1 MDISIIIVNF
11 NTAKMTGECIESIY
25 KHIHGIDFEIIL
37 VDNNSTDNSV
47 AYLKEK
53 FPDMELISLKENIGF
68 GRANN
73 CGAKKAKGKYLFLLN
88 SDTLLFDNALFSFF
102 NFCEKHNKT
111 LSIGVVGGML
121 LNTKGEQ
128 FESFDRFPR
137 YTSELAKLL
146 AIHTSSDN
154 YVKTLFE
161 QNQEC
166 AYFPVDYV
174 CGADMF
180 IERKLFDEIGG
191 FDKSFFM
198 YFEES
203 DMQKRLHDMGKT
215 NYILKDIKILHYGGG
230 SEKKTLSLKKRTI
243 VSTSCLTYM
252 KKHHNAISY
261 KIFKLLFLVIETG
274 KFCIKG
280 NFSECKEYV
289 SKIRLI

>member
-1 MDISIIIVNF
+1 M
-11 NTAKMTGECIESIY
+11 
-25 KHIHGIDFEIIL
+25 
-37 VDNNSTDNSV
+37 
-47 AYLKEK
+47 
-53 FPDMELISLKENIGF
+53 
-68 GRANN
+68 
-73 CGAKKAKGKYLFLLN
+73 
-88 SDTLLFDNALFSFF
+88 LFDNALFSFF

-191 FDKSFFM
+191 FDKTFFM

-274 KFCIKG
+274 KFFIKG

>member
-47 AYLKEK
+47 AYLKKK
-53 FPDMELISLKENIGF
+53 FPEMELISLKENIGF

-121 LNTKGEQ
+121 LNTEGEQ

-166 AYFPVDYV
+166 AY
-174 CGADMF
+174 
-180 IERKLFDEIGG
+180 
-191 FDKSFFM
+191 
-198 YFEES
+198 
-203 DMQKRLHDMGKT
+203 
-215 NYILKDIKILHYGGG
+215 
-230 SEKKTLSLKKRTI
+230 
-243 VSTSCLTYM
+243 
-252 KKHHNAISY
+252 
-261 KIFKLLFLVIETG
+261 
-274 KFCIKG
+274 
-280 NFSECKEYV
+280 
-289 SKIRLI
+289 

>member
-11 NTAKMTGECIESIY
+11 NTAKMTGECIDSIY

-111 LSIGVVGGML
+111 LNIGVVGGTL

-154 YVKTLFE
+154 YVKTL
-161 QNQEC
+161 
-166 AYFPVDYV
+166 
-174 CGADMF
+174 
-180 IERKLFDEIGG
+180 L
-191 FDKSFFM
+191 
-198 YFEES
+198 
-203 DMQKRLHDMGKT
+203 
-215 NYILKDIKILHYGGG
+215 IKIKSVPTFLLTMFVVLICLLKENYLTK
-230 SEKKTLSLKKRTI
+230 SEDLTRLS
-243 VSTSCLTYM
+243 SCTSKNRICRKDYM
-252 KKHHNAISY
+252 TWGKQI
-261 KIFKLLFLVIETG
+261 IF
-274 KFCIKG
+274 
-280 NFSECKEYV
+280 
-289 SKIRLI
+289 